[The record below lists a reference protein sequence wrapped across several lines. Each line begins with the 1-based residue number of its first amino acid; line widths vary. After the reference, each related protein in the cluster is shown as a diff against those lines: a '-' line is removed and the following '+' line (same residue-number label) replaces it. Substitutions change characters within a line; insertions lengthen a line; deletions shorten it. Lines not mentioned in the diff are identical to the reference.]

1 MESNYFLIIH
11 ILVEINYEIK
21 ANQINKTS
29 FKHLVEKH
37 PATKNL
43 SNLKTLKNISRIS
56 ILGKPSL

>member
-1 MESNYFLIIH
+1 MNC
-11 ILVEINYEIK
+11 EIK

-37 PATKNL
+37 PTTKNL
-43 SNLKTLKNISRIS
+43 PNLKTLKNISSIS